1 MDEPLPFGSREYWV
15 IFGILLF
22 ARGMD
27 FLSTWVATPTLAL
40 EGNPIAKKL
49 GWKFGALV
57 NLAMCFLFAKVALT
71 ALIIST
77 TSILIAA
84 RNFQQAWLMRTM
96 GEENYRE
103 WFLER
108 MAEMSIGWYLFCLLA
123 QTGLIV
129 LVGGILTYF
138 SGNLVVPFAIGLG
151 IVAYGL
157 AILFFT
163 SLSLWRIRRR
173 YG

>member
-1 MDEPLPFGSREYWV
+1 MDETLPFGSREYWI
-15 IFGILLF
+15 IFGILF
-22 ARGMD
+22 FSRAMD

-49 GWKFGALV
+49 GWKFGAIV
-57 NLAMCFLFAKVALT
+57 NLAMCFFFAKVVLT

-96 GEENYRE
+96 GEDNYRD
-103 WFLER
+103 WYLDR
-108 MAEMSIGWYLFCLLA
+108 MSEMSVPWFMFCLFA

-129 LVGGILTYF
+129 LVGGVLTYF
-138 SGNLVVPFAIGLG
+138 SGQLIIPFAIGLG

-163 SLSLWRIRRR
+163 TLSLWRNRRR